1 MPLPSSSHISQA
13 ATWLTWQK
21 RHPQTSAGKDL
32 PYEHLIKQADKHSTD
47 QTDRHSTCQTDEV
60 KSASKR
66 KYSSIS
72 LWTERWFLSS
82 NAKDIGTL
90 YLIFALLSGLV
101 GTAFSVLIRLE
112 LSGPGVQFIA
122 DNQLYNSI
130 ITAHAIVMIFFMV
143 MPAMIGGFG
152 NFLLPLLVG
161 GPDMA
166 KQVDPS
172 SKKHTHNIKK
182 LGVTSYST
190 YKSNRH
196 NRQVTRNEKYFYY
209 SVIIL
214 CFIIIA
220 CAFLSSYI
228 RNFLVSSL
236 SFIGS
241 ILFTLSLVLLYF
253 DDFKLSSNKYLQ
265 IFSFVC
271 IPLYAIYY
279 IATIPFALDIICSA
293 KDSDGVNLH
302 AEVNITKQAA
312 REISKGIST
321 IGSQL
326 GSGAAIVGIAGAVG
340 KTIAKSSMPPVQKA
354 AVIVGSGLINM
365 GGSIHSGV
373 SHINR
378 VNALENIT
386 KNNKDISDL
395 STLVNNL
402 VNDTITSPL
411 EGLLFSIQGIN
422 AICLT
427 FTLLVIQLFV
437 GLHIKEGINISI
449 LSTNL
454 NKYLNK
460 LIVLNKR
467 VSVIYIWL
475 ILVMLLIGLTASAYF
490 SSELSNNLDKYIDMY
505 NNLKK

>member
-1 MPLPSSSHISQA
+1 MPLIPYRPLSQSIIR
-13 ATWLTWQK
+13 LTQQRK
-21 RHPQTSAGKDL
+21 NYDIIRIQDNEEDRQT
-32 PYEHLIKQADKHSTD
+32 HTH
-47 QTDRHSTCQTDEV
+47 
-60 KSASKR
+60 
-66 KYSSIS
+66 YSSIS
-72 LWTERWFLSS
+72 LWAERWFLSS

-166 KQVDPS
+166 KQMDPS
-172 SKKHTHNIKK
+172 YKKHTHNINIKK
-182 LGVTSYST
+182 LGVWNYSI

-196 NRQVTRNEKYFYY
+196 NIEVRRNEKYLYY
-209 SVIIL
+209 SVILL
-214 CFIIIA
+214 CFSIIV

-228 RNFLVSSL
+228 RNFLVSS
-236 SFIGS
+236 FIGS
-241 ILFTLSLVLLYF
+241 SLLTLSLVLLYF
-253 DDFKLSSNKYLQ
+253 DNFKLSSNKYLKYLQ

-271 IPLYAIYY
+271 IPLYPIYY
-279 IATIPFALDIICSA
+279 ITTIPFALDIICSV

-302 AEVNITKQAA
+302 GQVNITKKAA
-312 REISKGIST
+312 TEISKGIST
-321 IGSQL
+321 VGSQL
-326 GSGAAIVGIAGAVG
+326 GSGAAIVGIAGAVR
-340 KTIAKSSMPPVQKA
+340 KTIAKSSIPPMQKA
-354 AVIVGSGLINM
+354 AVIVGSGLM
-365 GGSIHSGV
+365 GGLIHSGV

-386 KNNKDISDL
+386 KNNKDISDV
-395 STLVNNL
+395 STSVNNL
-402 VNDTITSPL
+402 LDNTITSPL
-411 EGLLFSIQGIN
+411 EGLLFSIQGIK

-427 FTLLVIQLFV
+427 FTLILVIQLFV
-437 GLHIKEGINISI
+437 RLHIKEGINISI

-460 LIVLNKR
+460 LIILNKR

-475 ILVMLLIGLTASAYF
+475 ILVMLLIGLTASVYF
-490 SSELSNNLDKYIDMY
+490 SSELYNNLDKYIDIY

>member
-1 MPLPSSSHISQA
+1 MVRIQDDE
-13 ATWLTWQK
+13 K
-21 RHPQTSAGKDL
+21 DRQTQM
-32 PYEHLIKQADKHSTD
+32 H
-47 QTDRHSTCQTDEV
+47 
-60 KSASKR
+60 
-66 KYSSIS
+66 YSSIS

-166 KQVDPS
+166 KQMDPS
-172 SKKHTHNIKK
+172 SKKHTHNINIKK
-182 LGVTSYST
+182 LRVTSYST

-196 NRQVTRNEKYFYY
+196 NIEVIINEKYFYY
-209 SVIIL
+209 SVTIL
-214 CFIIIA
+214 CFIIIV

-241 ILFTLSLVLLYF
+241 SLLTLSLVLLYF
-253 DDFKLSSNKYLQ
+253 DDFKLSSNKYLKYLQ
-265 IFSFVC
+265 IFFFVC
-271 IPLYAIYY
+271 IPLYPIYY

-302 AEVNITKQAA
+302 GQVNITKEAA
-312 REISKGIST
+312 TEISKGIST
-321 IGSQL
+321 VGSQL

-340 KTIAKSSMPPVQKA
+340 KTIAKSSMPPMQKA
-354 AVIVGSGLINM
+354 AVIVENRLM
-365 GGSIHSGV
+365 GGLIHSGV

-386 KNNKDISDL
+386 KNNKDISDV
-395 STLVNNL
+395 STSVNNL
-402 VNDTITSPL
+402 LDNTITSPL
-411 EGLLFSIQGIN
+411 QGLLFSIQGIN

-427 FTLLVIQLFV
+427 FTLILVIQLFV
-437 GLHIKEGINISI
+437 RLHIKEGINISI

-490 SSELSNNLDKYIDMY
+490 SSELYNNLDKYIDIY